1 MHEHFSSLNLSHFK
15 SRVTGKTHKMYFL
28 NGIFKAHSHHGKEH
42 TVFHSEHDS
51 FNVLTQAG
59 IPKLL

>member
-1 MHEHFSSLNLSHFK
+1 
-15 SRVTGKTHKMYFL
+15 MYFL